1 MNTGQILLFK
11 IYVFY
16 GYCFQ
21 YSIYHSIY
29 QQYRVCVSVFVRLN
43 PFETVAKLQMN
54 INTRRL
60 VIECGRERECECVCD
75 LNTKC
80 WVFLFKQWM
89 IHYHHCILLLCVKHK
104 IIYVAMHKS
113 LALTLCESHT
123 IEYSMVVTVVIFIC
137 GSTEVRIREW
147 SKVCNN
153 IMACVRFENADIFYV
168 PPILLW
174 FHVFLF

>member
-1 MNTGQILLFK
+1 MNRIHSNVHWIMILFCPRPRPRHYLSHGMNTGQILLFK

-54 INTRRL
+54 INTCRL
-60 VIECGRERECECVCD
+60 IIECGRERKCVCD

-104 IIYVAMHKS
+104 IICCDA
-113 LALTLCESHT
+113 
-123 IEYSMVVTVVIFIC
+123 
-137 GSTEVRIREW
+137 
-147 SKVCNN
+147 
-153 IMACVRFENADIFYV
+153 
-168 PPILLW
+168 
-174 FHVFLF
+174 